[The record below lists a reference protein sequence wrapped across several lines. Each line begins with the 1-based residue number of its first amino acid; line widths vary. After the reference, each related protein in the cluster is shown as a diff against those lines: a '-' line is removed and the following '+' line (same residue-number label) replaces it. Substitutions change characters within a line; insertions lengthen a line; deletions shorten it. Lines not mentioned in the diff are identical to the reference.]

1 MFGHGSG
8 SAVRAAYDALVPAP
22 PDGDAP
28 VAATSASSVSDETL
42 LQRAREGDESAMR
55 TLLRRHEKKMYGL
68 ALSMTRNAADAEDA
82 VGIAQ
87 LALWRKRDS
96 VQAAEGSL
104 LPWLLKTIAL
114 AAKNQLRG
122 QRRYERLI
130 AGIPAAEEVPD
141 HAEEVGRY
149 VDRASLSHDVESAL
163 RAASAADAQ
172 VIVLCLLEGM
182 PPGDAARVIG
192 ATESAVR
199 KRLTRAKERLR
210 RTLAHHAPHT
220 AEEQP

>member
-1 MFGHGSG
+1 M
-8 SAVRAAYDALVPAP
+8 PAP
-22 PDGDAP
+22 LDGDAP
-28 VAATSASSVSDETL
+28 LAAASEPSVSDETL
-42 LQRAREGDESAMR
+42 LQRAREGDEGAMR
-55 TLLRRHEKKMYGL
+55 TLLRRHEKKMYAL

-82 VGIAQ
+82 VGVAQ

-96 VQAAEGSL
+96 VQGVEGSL
-104 LPWLLKTIAL
+104 LPWLMKTVAL

-130 AGIPAAEEVPD
+130 AGIPAAEDVPD
-141 HAEEVGRY
+141 HADEVARY
-149 VDRASLSHDVESAL
+149 VDRASLSHDVEAAL

-172 VIVLCLLEGM
+172 VIVLCLIEGM
-182 PPGDAARVIG
+182 PPRDAARVIG

-210 RTLAHHAPHT
+210 KSLAHHAPHV
-220 AEEQP
+220 AEGES

>member
-1 MFGHGSG
+1 M
-8 SAVRAAYDALVPAP
+8 PAP
-22 PDGDAP
+22 PDGDTPIAE
-28 VAATSASSVSDETL
+28 TSASNVSDETL
-42 LQRAREGDESAMR
+42 LRRARGGDESAMR
-55 TLLRRHEKKMYGL
+55 TLLRRHEKKMYAL

-87 LALWRKRDS
+87 LALWRRRDA
-96 VQAAEGSL
+96 VQAVEGSL
-104 LPWLLKTIAL
+104 LPWLLQTITL

-130 AGIPAAEEVPD
+130 ASVPAADDVPD
-141 HAEEVGRY
+141 HADEVARHI
-149 VDRASLSHDVESAL
+149 DRTSLSHDVEAAL

-182 PPGDAARVIG
+182 PPRDAAQVIG
-192 ATESAVR
+192 ATESTVR

-210 RTLAHHAPHT
+210 KTLAHRAPHT
-220 AEEQP
+220 AEEQL